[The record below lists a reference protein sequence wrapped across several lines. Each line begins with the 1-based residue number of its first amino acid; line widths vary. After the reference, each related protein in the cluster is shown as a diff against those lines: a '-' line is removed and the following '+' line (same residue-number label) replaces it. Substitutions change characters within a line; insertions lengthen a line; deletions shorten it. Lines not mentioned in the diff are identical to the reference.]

1 MMRSAFHSIALGL
14 VALAALSTSAHAQD
28 DAARAQA
35 REQFAAGVQR
45 YEAADYQGA
54 LEAFQEAYRLAPH
67 PTVRVNM
74 ANCYEHLGRP
84 LEALHH
90 FERFL
95 AEAADA
101 SRQQRRE
108 VQTAMQRLQQQ
119 VGEVRLA
126 VAPDGALVTIDAAET
141 RRAPILE
148 PIRLGVGTHRVE
160 VRMEGFRTARQEI
173 EIIGGESR
181 RVAIALERG
190 QDAPVAAAEPRVEE
204 RTSEPTAE
212 TASEPTELTVAAAVT
227 PEPTPAP
234 AEEAGGFT
242 FRFTP
247 AVIVGGSLTIAF
259 TIAALITG
267 PLALGANGAFED
279 AVLRSNDASSTQA
292 DRDQARLDGLAAAD
306 SANTLSILTDVFV
319 IGAIASAGVT
329 TFFVIVDGMDGG
341 GETASGEG
349 PRLAVTP
356 SAGTTGGGVVLTG
369 TF

>member
-1 MMRSAFHSIALGL
+1 MIRVALSSAAGL
-14 VALAALSTSAHAQD
+14 LLALAALSPSAHAQD

-35 REQFAAGVQR
+35 RQQFAAGVQR
-45 YEAADYQGA
+45 YEASDYQGA

-95 AEAADA
+95 AEAPDA

-126 VAPDGALVTIDAAET
+126 VAPDGALVTIDSAET

-190 QDAPVAAAEPRVEE
+190 SDEPVAVAPRVEE
-204 RTSEPTAE
+204 SEPAAEPTAE
-212 TASEPTELTVAAAVT
+212 VAVAAAVVA
-227 PEPTPAP
+227 EPAP
-234 AEEAGGFT
+234 AHADEGGGGFT
-242 FRFTP
+242 FRLTP
-247 AVIVGGSLTIAF
+247 AVIIGGSLTVAF
-259 TIAALITG
+259 TIAALVTG
-267 PLALGANGAFED
+267 PLALGANDSFED
-279 AVLRSNDASSTQA
+279 AVLRSNDAASTQA

-306 SANTLSILTDVFV
+306 SANTLSILTDVFI
-319 IGAIASAGVT
+319 IGAVASAGVT
-329 TFFVIVDGMDGG
+329 TFFLIVDGMDGG
-341 GETASGEG
+341 GETASAEG
-349 PRLAVTP
+349 SRLAITP
-356 SAGTTGGGVVLTG
+356 SAGTTGGGLVLTG
-369 TF
+369 SF